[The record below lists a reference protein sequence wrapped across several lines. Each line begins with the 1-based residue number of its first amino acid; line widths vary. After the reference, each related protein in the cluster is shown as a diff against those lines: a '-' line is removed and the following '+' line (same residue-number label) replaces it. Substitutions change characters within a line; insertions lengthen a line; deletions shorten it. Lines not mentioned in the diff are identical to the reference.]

1 MNHFIETLSVN
12 LQRITH
18 LSVCRIINFRQ
29 TAGIT
34 IQTIIQRRCHLPVR
48 IHRIPR
54 LQKQFPDHGTTT
66 SEFRENKTPFIR
78 FYTNRMMI
86 NHRHFFHRHRCNI
99 TTLILA
105 VHGNQNIMF
114 RHFIHISN
122 RNTKVLHHQFQRWL
136 CNLMFPC
143 INQIYLFTQ
152 IHKIRIQTKRSP
164 HRVRIRTV
172 MALYTNRI
180 EFCKLFEKH
189 KMPRL
194 SLLCGLN
201 CF

>member
-99 TTLILA
+99 TSLILA
-105 VHGNQNIMF
+105 VHGNQNVMF

-189 KMPRL
+189 KTPRL
-194 SLLCGLN
+194 PLLCGLN